1 MHGICGPMNFTV
13 LILLGLLLA
22 AFVLIGR
29 EFEERYPGYVDYKTN
44 DKSTIAQQMRTGA
57 FITIDYVSDLIWPG
71 SRDHAIRYKQTR
83 QTPEQARRSGG
94 K

>member
-1 MHGICGPMNFTV
+1 MNMNFTV

-29 EFEERYPGYVDYKTN
+29 EFEDRYPGYIDYKTGE
-44 DKSTIAQQMRTGA
+44 KSTLVQQMRVGA

-71 SRDHAIRYKQTR
+71 SREHAVRYKQTR
-83 QTPEQARRSGG
+83 KTPEQARQEAGG
-94 K
+94 RARA